1 LIGLGI
7 TLVIAFVV
15 EVYKLSSSIAGSGS
29 RGTRGL
35 LVLVAALPL
44 LLSACATRS
53 LVAPTRDEVL
63 LQIFRSS
70 VQVVHQR
77 EGAVIRS
84 GSGVMIAAEP
94 GPLGTDC
101 LVVTSGHTLS
111 RRAPTDEVYVLLG
124 RRQAAAVKARAEVI
138 ALQDDAAVDLALLKI
153 RTEACFAARP
163 GPSPALGDPV
173 WVVAFPL
180 GGNMTLAGGIVSQL
194 TPAEPPIRARFTV
207 DASVSYGASGA
218 GVFEARTGRLLG
230 LVEGFGTAR
239 VSFGGDASASYIDMP
254 VPGMTYVNPMER
266 VQEFL
271 RAVGFRPGVVRLD
284 SRGTPG
290 LGDAGADLRTH
301 GSPESAPGSCSS
313 ERGNVSFA

>member
-1 LIGLGI
+1 LIGFGLRI
-7 TLVIAFVV
+7 TLVITFVV
-15 EVYKLSSSIAGSGS
+15 EVYKLSSSITGSGC
-29 RGTRGL
+29 RGTRRL

-70 VQVVHQR
+70 VQVVLQR

-94 GPLGTDC
+94 GPLGADC

-124 RRQAAAVKARAEVI
+124 RQAAAVKARAEVI

-163 GPSPALGDPV
+163 GPFPALADSI

-207 DASVSYGASGA
+207 DASVTYGASGA
-218 GVFEARTGRLLG
+218 GVFEARSGRLLG

-239 VSFGGDASASYIDMP
+239 VSFGGDASASYIDVPM
-254 VPGMTYVNPMER
+254 PGMTYVTPVER
-266 VQEFL
+266 VHEFL
-271 RAVGFRPGVVRLD
+271 RVVGFRPGVAR
-284 SRGTPG
+284 R
-290 LGDAGADLRTH
+290 
-301 GSPESAPGSCSS
+301 
-313 ERGNVSFA
+313 